1 MEYNT
6 KYSKEFKLDCVLK
19 YLNGEYVE
27 TPPNTKRHTF
37 TNKVGEWVR
46 LYNLHGYMVKKDWK
60 MVNDFSLQNKKNKWL
75 KKYYLVIR

>member
-37 TNKVGEWVR
+37 TLEKCHRPKPPNESC
-46 LYNLHGYMVKKDWK
+46 LNL
-60 MVNDFSLQNKKNKWL
+60 L
-75 KKYYLVIR
+75 KIIMSCLEAFASPRITQML

>member
-19 YLNGEYVE
+19 YLIGEYVE

-37 TNKVGEWVR
+37 TNKVGEWIR
-46 LYNLHGYMVKKDWK
+46 LYNLHGEKGLENGDA
-60 MVNDFSLQNKKNKWL
+60 FSL
-75 KKYYLVIR
+75 